1 MEVGVKDAASVLE
14 KNRKIWNACKRK
26 LLLEDAGLVFKL
38 SFYFQM
44 NVLHF
49 LNMRVTAPQV
59 CGRILTSKGHFFL
72 SIHGEAMKRYGG

>member
-38 SFYFQM
+38 SFIF
-44 NVLHF
+44 
-49 LNMRVTAPQV
+49 R
-59 CGRILTSKGHFFL
+59 
-72 SIHGEAMKRYGG
+72 